1 MCVVDALLE
10 KVEDTVSLGVR
21 EFCTRVGITGGNF
34 DRSAE
39 NLWKTAGVK
48 LSGEKFRQ
56 VVEAEGRRVQ
66 RAHAQEQLEFDW
78 CARDCVV
85 KEGAGAGRSR
95 VYMGADGVL
104 LPMVKQQ
111 EKRLRRDRIKG
122 KRRRRGK
129 ACRKLPPGKAGAD
142 QGYKEF
148 KIVTFYDQDQQHRS
162 VGVTCGNHQV
172 AGKLMRRD
180 AARMFLKQ
188 ADEAIAN
195 VDGAEWIVGQ
205 AKRQHL
211 PLDAIGLDFYHFSEH
226 VHEARRAV
234 YGEQSEQGDAW
245 AAEMLHTAKHEGYR
259 ALWEKLLAWRSRWRG
274 PGSRRAADRL
284 LHYISQR
291 EEMIQ
296 YPQFI
301 EKGWQIG
308 SGPTESMCKALTLRL
323 KGRGMRWDRDNAEAM
338 MALEGLWQ
346 SGQWDTYWNR
356 CARELA

>member
-1 MCVVDALLE
+1 
-10 KVEDTVSLGVR
+10 
-21 EFCTRVGITGGNF
+21 
-34 DRSAE
+34 
-39 NLWKTAGVK
+39 
-48 LSGEKFRQ
+48 
-56 VVEAEGRRVQ
+56 
-66 RAHAQEQLEFDW
+66 
-78 CARDCVV
+78 
-85 KEGAGAGRSR
+85 
-95 VYMGADGVL
+95 MGADGVL
-104 LPMVKQQ
+104 LPMVTQQ
-111 EKRLRRDRIKG
+111 EKRVRRERIKR
-122 KRRRRGK
+122 KRQRRGK
-129 ACRKLPPGKAGAD
+129 NCRKLPPARKGAD

-148 KIVTFYDQDQQHRS
+148 KIVTFYDQDQKHRS
-162 VGVTCGNHQV
+162 VSVTCGNHQV

-205 AKRQHL
+205 ARRQHL

-226 VHEARRAV
+226 VHEAKRAV
-234 YGEQSEQGDAW
+234 YGEKSEQGDAW
-245 AAEMLHTAKHEGYR
+245 AAEILHTAKHEGYE
-259 ALWEKLLAWRSRWRG
+259 ALWEKLLMWRSRWRG
-274 PGSRRAADRL
+274 RASRQSADRL

-296 YPQFI
+296 YPEFI

-346 SGQWDTYWNR
+346 SGQWDAYWNK
-356 CARELA
+356 CVWQQS